1 MKICEISLNDDTLGQ
16 LIALSGAWEAENNC
30 HGYRQNTADDLM
42 GRLVFA
48 ALEGDTIIGYL
59 FGKPEKAAETS
70 SVMAAGTPYFEVE
83 ELYVQPEYRSR
94 GLGRKLFG
102 LAEDAARRMGCPFLM
117 LGTATKNHRAILHFY
132 IDEVGM
138 EFWSA
143 RLFKK
148 L

>member
-1 MKICEISLNDDTLGQ
+1 MEICEIPLNDDTLAQ
-16 LIALSGAWEAENNC
+16 LIGLSRAWEAESSC
-30 HGYRQNTADDLM
+30 YGYRQNTADDLM
-42 GRLVFA
+42 GRRVFA
-48 ALEGDTIIGYL
+48 ALDGGTILGYL
-59 FGKPEKAAETS
+59 FGKPEKAVNMS
-70 SVMAAGTPYFEVE
+70 SIMAAGTPYFEVE

-94 GLGRKLFG
+94 GLGRKLFS
-102 LAEDAARRMGCPFLM
+102 LAEDAARQMGCPFLM
-117 LGTATKNHRAILHFY
+117 LGTATKNYRAILHFY